1 MLLRATDD
9 LSKMDIDQLV
19 LDQVP
24 EDSENEFKRE
34 VEIEP
39 SGRVRDSARND
50 VARA

>member
-1 MLLRATDD
+1 MIFPRWTLISLC
-9 LSKMDIDQLV
+9 LIKSQKI
-19 LDQVP
+19 
-24 EDSENEFKRE
+24 SENEFKRE